1 MQSDEEFINSVEAL
15 KPFVGSK
22 SVVEDEIALSV
33 VRRIAGM
40 LDEDLNAYKVGSQ
53 LPPHWFGMFFPNVT
67 KQSDIG
73 PDGHPNPGV
82 VLPPIPLP
90 RRMGAGR
97 RVNIMGTLKAGVP
110 ATRTT
115 EVIAITP
122 KIARTGRIAILT
134 LRDTIETEGQV
145 IATDETDAIYREMP
159 PPGEKSKVTPPVD
172 APANA
177 EWSDTITLTEALVF
191 RYSAVTWNAHRIH
204 YDADY
209 SRDIEGYPATVQNG
223 GLTMTL
229 MVGSALKRAPDKL
242 DTFNVRL
249 TRPVHVGDTI
259 DICGAIT
266 DQFKKSTFE
275 PDVCATPIFLL
286 TLNALLIGKTFSTST
301 VSVSTVFPEPILT
314 ELPAD
319 TSFGMSVKKI
329 SCIKPLA
336 DPTVIVD
343 ANDTLSVETPTL

>member
-1 MQSDEEFINSVEAL
+1 MQSDEDFIASVVAL
-15 KPFVGSK
+15 DAFVGTK
-22 SVVEDEIALSV
+22 SVVADEIGLSV

-40 LDEDLNAYKVGSQ
+40 LNEEPNAFSSGTP

-97 RVNIMGTLKAGVP
+97 RVKIMGTLKAGVA

-115 EVIAITP
+115 EVISITP

-134 LRDTIETEGQV
+134 LRDVIETDGSI

-159 PPGEKSKVTPPVD
+159 PPGEKSKVTQAIP
-172 APANA
+172 APNNA
-177 EWSDTITLTEALVF
+177 EWSDTVTLTEALVF

-229 MVGSALKRAPDKL
+229 MAGAALKRASAQL
-242 DTFNVRL
+242 STFNVRL
-249 TRPVHVGDTI
+249 TRPIHVGDTV
-259 DICGAIT
+259 DICGAMV
-266 DQFKKSTFE
+266 DDNGMNCWVADKNGSQCGLMELGFKK
-275 PDVCATPIFLL
+275 
-286 TLNALLIGKTFSTST
+286 
-301 VSVSTVFPEPILT
+301 
-314 ELPAD
+314 
-319 TSFGMSVKKI
+319 
-329 SCIKPLA
+329 
-336 DPTVIVD
+336 
-343 ANDTLSVETPTL
+343 

>member
-1 MQSDEEFINSVEAL
+1 MQSDEDFINSVEAL
-15 KPFVGSK
+15 KSFVGSK
-22 SVVEDEIALSV
+22 SVVEDEIALSF

-40 LDEDLNAYKVGSQ
+40 LDEDFNAYKVGSQ

-115 EVIAITP
+115 EVVAITP

-266 DQFKKSTFE
+266 DQNTMNCWVSDKDGAQCGIMELGFKK
-275 PDVCATPIFLL
+275 
-286 TLNALLIGKTFSTST
+286 
-301 VSVSTVFPEPILT
+301 
-314 ELPAD
+314 
-319 TSFGMSVKKI
+319 
-329 SCIKPLA
+329 
-336 DPTVIVD
+336 
-343 ANDTLSVETPTL
+343 

>member
-1 MQSDEEFINSVEAL
+1 MPSDQDFIDSVEAL
-15 KPFVGSK
+15 APYVGGTR
-22 SVVEDEIALSV
+22 VVEDEIGLSM

-40 LDEDLNAYKVGSQ
+40 LDEDPGAYAAGTL
-53 LPPHWFGMFFPNVT
+53 LPPHWFGMFFPNIT
-67 KQSDIG
+67 RQSDIG

-97 RVNIMGTLKAGVP
+97 RVEIMGRLRAGLA

-115 EVIAITP
+115 EVVAITP

-134 LRDTIETEGQV
+134 LRDVIESDGQV

-159 PPGEKSKVTPPVD
+159 PPGQKSTVTPPVP
-172 APANA
+172 APDNA
-177 EWSDTITLTEALVF
+177 AWADEITLTEALVF

-209 SRDIEGYPATVQNG
+209 SRDEEGYPGTVQNG

-229 MVGSALKRAPDKL
+229 LSSAALKRAPGELKRF
-242 DTFNVRL
+242 TVRL

-259 DICGAIT
+259 RLCGAAPVDGT
-266 DQFKKSTFE
+266 VNCWVVDKDGAQ
-275 PDVCATPIFLL
+275 CAQM
-286 TLNALLIGKTFSTST
+286 ALGF
-301 VSVSTVFPEPILT
+301 
-314 ELPAD
+314 A
-319 TSFGMSVKKI
+319 
-329 SCIKPLA
+329 
-336 DPTVIVD
+336 
-343 ANDTLSVETPTL
+343 

>member
-1 MQSDEEFINSVEAL
+1 
-15 KPFVGSK
+15 
-22 SVVEDEIALSV
+22 
-33 VRRIAGM
+33 
-40 LDEDLNAYKVGSQ
+40 
-53 LPPHWFGMFFPNVT
+53 
-67 KQSDIG
+67 
-73 PDGHPNPGV
+73 
-82 VLPPIPLP
+82 
-90 RRMGAGR
+90 MGAGR

-191 RYSAVTWNAHRIH
+191 RYSAITWNAHRIH

-242 DTFNVRL
+242 
-249 TRPVHVGDTI
+249 
-259 DICGAIT
+259 C
-266 DQFKKSTFE
+266 
-275 PDVCATPIFLL
+275 LL
-286 TLNALLIGKTFSTST
+286 YTSP
-301 VSVSTVFPEPILT
+301 SPR
-314 ELPAD
+314 D
-319 TSFGMSVKKI
+319 Y
-329 SCIKPLA
+329 
-336 DPTVIVD
+336 
-343 ANDTLSVETPTL
+343 